1 MRYKYNIA
9 YVYMW
14 MYDLLGISE
23 LHKGKGESRIEREAF
38 DNIAFLHSIADV

>member
-14 MYDLLGISE
+14 MYDLLGISRNCI
-23 LHKGKGESRIEREAF
+23 KEREKAG
-38 DNIAFLHSIADV
+38 